1 MKPKDQRATVLDA
14 AAAAAGMSQLAVCK
28 MAQIPRRTFAR
39 RRESTDTMLLGEL
52 RRFNKV
58 APLTD
63 EQIVSLVRGK

>member
-1 MKPKDQRATVLDA
+1 MKPKDQRATALDA
-14 AAAAAGMSQLAVCK
+14 AVAAAGMSQGDVCK
-28 MAQIPRRTFAR
+28 MAKIPRRTFAR

-63 EQIVSLVRGK
+63 EQIVSFIRGK